1 MDSLLPMPLASRI
14 TEDLKNAIKTRDE
27 LRVSCL
33 RMLKASVKNEQVR
46 KGHELNEEEIKG
58 VISSLIGKGKE
69 AIYEFRQ
76 GNRED
81 LAQKE
86 EQEVEIFFGY
96 LPVQLTAAEI
106 EETLRG
112 IIAEL
117 SANSLKDLG
126 TVMKLAMERM
136 AGRAQGKEVNEITRR
151 LLG

>member
-1 MDSLLPMPLASRI
+1 MPLASRI
-14 TEDLKNAIKTRDE
+14 TENLKEAVKTRNE

-33 RMLKASVKNEQVR
+33 RMLKASLKNEQVK
-46 KGHELNEEEIKG
+46 KGRELNEEEMQA
-58 VISSLIGKGKE
+58 VISSLIRKGQE
-69 AIYEFRQ
+69 AISEFRH

-86 EQEVEIFFGY
+86 EQEVEILYGY
-96 LPVQLTAAEI
+96 LPAQLTVAEI
-106 EETLRG
+106 EETLRV

-126 TVMKLAMERM
+126 MVMKLSMERM
-136 AGRAQGKEVNEITRR
+136 AGRAQGKEVNEIARR